1 MCTGHNRTGAPSG
14 HSVHGKAEGA
24 RITARVSTWLAA
36 LAFVVGSVV
45 AASLPAAAQSKGPSY
60 EELAVRVAI
69 LARDARYAEALQV
82 AEEFASVAKQRD
94 GEETV
99 VYASAIAWVGHLYQ
113 KQGRLVEADPLME
126 RSLVIF
132 SKVLPAGHPNI
143 ARYQP
148 LIERNARLHGLD
160 VALVKAVI
168 AVESAYDPAAVSAKG
183 ALGLMQV
190 IPDTGAR
197 YGVAADSKR
206 TLEQKLLDPEI
217 NVRIGTAYLSD
228 LLVLFADDASLALAA
243 YNAGE
248 QTVLRYANRIP
259 PYPET
264 RGYVTLVRQFQAFY
278 APPPP
283 PAPAKP
289 SRLRVTP
296 SRDPS

>member
-1 MCTGHNRTGAPSG
+1 MLRLRSLLATPALTLRLALALTLALGSAPRAADAAVWGYIDADGAP
-14 HSVHGKAEGA
+14 HVATERLDDRY
-24 RITARVSTWLAA
+24 RIFYKGRTNADLPPP
-36 LAFVVGSVV
+36 
-45 AASLPAAAQSKGPSY
+45 PAAV
-60 EELAVRVAI
+60 AVPDDALRETAI
-69 LARDARYAEALQV
+69 FKR
-82 AEEFASVAKQRD
+82 
-94 GEETV
+94 
-99 VYASAIAWVGHLYQ
+99 
-113 KQGRLVEADPLME
+113 M
-126 RSLVIF
+126 
-132 SKVLPAGHPNI
+132 AGHPNI
-143 ARYQP
+143 ARYQA

-283 PAPAKP
+283 PPPPPAPAKP